1 MIFGSVWPLGW
12 EGLFLYTFASLRGR
26 WRGDMCRR
34 AVCNVVGRLGDGVR
48 KHVRADAAQR
58 WLLLSVS
65 ELWAGAALSLA
76 GFGSGRSVGARGGDN
91 GDCPA
96 WRWSSIAAFCARL
109 MSAVQF
115 YRNVLRSITHIVAVL
130 LGRFAFGLRLLFDV
144 NAKQD
149 GLRYVSFLFR
159 GGRERHSCVLAAVLG
174 YLALLVHFGIGRFF
188 IAIPTEYDRSPFIRK
203 EAPYRV
209 ALLSLWRACSL

>member
-1 MIFGSVWPLGW
+1 MVFGSVWPLGW
-12 EGLFLYTFASLRGR
+12 EGLFLYAFASLRGR

-76 GFGSGRSVGARGGDN
+76 GFGSGRSVAARGGDD

-115 YRNVLRSITHIVAVL
+115 YRNVLRSITHILAVL

-149 GLRYVSFLFR
+149 GLREVKFLFR
-159 GGRERHSCVLAAVLG
+159 GGGSDDGRWRFCWGVLG
-174 YLALLVHFGIGRFF
+174 WITPAV
-188 IAIPTEYDRSPFIRK
+188 
-203 EAPYRV
+203 
-209 ALLSLWRACSL
+209 